1 MASIELPQ
9 GSYDA
14 AELIAAIQQS
24 NDQQNQ
30 AIIDGLNN
38 TISSLNATLA
48 DRDAAINSLN
58 SRIDELEVIAAGST
72 EGGNLLQAVL
82 TRLAAVE
89 ASLPITRTGFGVT
102 TTVENGVTTYRV
114 QMLDQNGSTQIVT
127 FDLPSS

>member
-24 NDQQNQ
+24 NDQEQQ
-30 AIIDGLNN
+30 ATIDGLNN
-38 TISSLNATLA
+38 TISGLQATLA
-48 DRDAAINSLN
+48 DRDAAINSLTT
-58 SRIDELEVIAAGST
+58 RIDELEAVAVGST
-72 EGGNLLQAVL
+72 EDGNLLQAVL